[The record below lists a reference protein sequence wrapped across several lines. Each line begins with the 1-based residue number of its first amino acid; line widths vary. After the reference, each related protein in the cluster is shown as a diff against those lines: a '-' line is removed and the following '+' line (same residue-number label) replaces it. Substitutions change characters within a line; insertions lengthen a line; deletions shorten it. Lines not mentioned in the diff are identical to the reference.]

1 MIPVRPEQMA
11 VSLGPGAML
20 TTRGGTRAT
29 RRAALLGIEAP
40 SALACLAEDVGLA
53 RFTGTLDAPRWT
65 RLREEDGGLEGPS
78 LSAEELTAQMGTR
91 LLEESGIRE
100 IPLEGDSRH
109 LPVRHGGLLPE
120 ALRGASRLLPRM
132 GLEPSRLRGT
142 PLANQARNLENAS
155 DSAVMGLYVALEAT
169 LAFGRPLRELFAPSR
184 FGALQGSAFPG
195 MDRLTEIYERARRGK
210 DSITYALQSC
220 LSEAARGNY
229 LNLLLPPLDFAEVK
243 ADPHALERILPLT
256 LAPGEMPRTGGVNLS
271 VSAACASG
279 LYALFAARQALL
291 HTGVPGEYPMD
302 AVMVL
307 GSDATFSPYATAP
320 LVAGFS
326 RRAPCTMADMLR
338 TLRDRGLLS
347 KAAPDDERSAEEIWE
362 SLPEGLRRRA
372 MNASSAPFTRYAHG
386 LVVAE
391 AAAAIPWVNFRVAVA
406 KGLWPSSRLLGIHV
420 NAGEGGTSNLA
431 SMDQGVVTATIVA
444 LRMAAAHG
452 VTPHVVQAHGTSTEL
467 NNTAEIASLA
477 RAFRYAGHSHRY
489 AVSAIKG
496 LLGHSMGAASAV
508 DLVIAVES
516 LLEQRAP
523 GLFNFHEGD
532 LDPRF
537 LSGPPDLVEAARHFH
552 FAAEPIEG
560 PIDSIL
566 ITSEGFLS
574 ADAAAVLGRFP
585 QELEEATDL
594 LERYGFTAPEIAE
607 WRARA
612 PESRARG
619 VELETRL
626 RSGLTRRDV
635 VLEMGFRPAPG

>member
-29 RRAALLGIEAP
+29 RRAALEGIAAP
-40 SALACLAEDVGLA
+40 AALVALAEDAGLV
-53 RFTGTLDAPRWT
+53 RFAETPAEPRWI
-65 RLREEDGGLEGPS
+65 RASDG
-78 LSAEELTAQMGTR
+78 AALTAPQIVAQMGPR

-100 IPLEGDSRH
+100 IPLEGEARH

-120 ALRGASRLLPRM
+120 PLRGGARLLARM

-142 PLANQARNLENAS
+142 PLANQVRNLEHAS

-169 LAFGRPLRELFAPSR
+169 LAFGRPLREIFASSR
-184 FGALQGSAFPG
+184 FGAIQGSAFPG
-195 MDRLTEIYERARRGK
+195 VDRLAEIYERARRGK
-210 DSITYALQSC
+210 DSLTYALQSA
-220 LSEAARGNY
+220 LAEAARGNY

-243 ADPHALERILPLT
+243 ADPHALERILPRE
-256 LAPGEMPRTGGVNLS
+256 LAEGEMPRTGGVNLA

-279 LYALFAARQALL
+279 LYALYSARLALL
-291 HTGVPGEYPMD
+291 RTGVPGEYPMD
-302 AVMVL
+302 AAMVI
-307 GSDATFSPYATAP
+307 GTDATFSPYAIAP

-326 RRAPCTMADMLR
+326 RRAPCTIADMLK
-338 TLRDRGLLS
+338 TLRQSGRLPVESG
-347 KAAPDDERSAEEIWE
+347 EGRSAEDVWE
-362 SLPEGLRRRA
+362 SLPSDLRRQA
-372 MNASSAPFTRYAHG
+372 MNASSAPFTRFAHG

-391 AAAAIPWVNFRVAVA
+391 AAAAIPWVNFRVAIL

-431 SMDQGVVTATIVA
+431 SMDQGVVTATLVA

-452 VTPHVVQAHGTSTEL
+452 ATPHVVQAHGTSTEL
-467 NNTAEIASLA
+467 NNAAEIASLA
-477 RAFRYAGHSHRY
+477 RAFRYAGHTHPY

-516 LLEQRAP
+516 LLEQSAP

-537 LSGPPDLVEAARHFH
+537 VSGPPDLVEAARHFQ
-552 FAAEPIEG
+552 FTAGPVPG

-585 QELEEATDL
+585 QELAEAAEML
-594 LERYGFTAPEIAE
+594 GRYGFSAPEIAE

-612 PESRARG
+612 PESRARAE
-619 VELETRL
+619 ELEGRL
-626 RSGLTRRDV
+626 RGGMPRREIVLT
-635 VLEMGFRPAPG
+635 MGFRPGPG